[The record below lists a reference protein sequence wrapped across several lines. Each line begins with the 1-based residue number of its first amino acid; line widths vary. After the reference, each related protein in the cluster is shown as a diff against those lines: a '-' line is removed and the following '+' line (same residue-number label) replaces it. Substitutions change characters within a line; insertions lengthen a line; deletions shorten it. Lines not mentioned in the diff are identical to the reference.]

1 MIAPAATAML
11 LVALLAGCS
20 STGVSLRSAPKSP
33 LVEELKLT
41 ARGGPRPSDRT
52 MQLLRVHNLSNELQG
67 DPQKLAEKL
76 QAIADREMTAEN
88 VYALAELSFLGAK
101 KAEMVD
107 KKVALDL
114 YGASVLHA
122 YHYLFD
128 ERLAATRNPYDPQF
142 RGACDLYNG
151 ALEGALR
158 IVCEKKE
165 LVPGANRRID
175 TAAGSW
181 DITCVIRGS
190 QWKPEDFGRVEFAS
204 DYEIKGLKNHYQS
217 HGLGVPLIVVRKS
230 PEKGTPAEKYHP
242 PDLSFAVTA
251 ILRPLPNP
259 APPNSPTGAQRQGVL
274 ELYDPLAT
282 REIDLAGQK
291 VSLESDLTTPLAYFL
306 SKPQLE
312 SLAWVGLLR
321 PEMLM
326 SLRPDRPTPIMGL
339 YMAQKYEPGKIPV
352 VLVHGLWSSPMTWM
366 EMFNDLRSTP
376 EIRDRYQFWF
386 YLYPTG
392 QPFWLSAA
400 QLRKDLA
407 EAREVL
413 DPQHREA
420 ALDQTVLDRP
430 QHGRAAVAH
439 ADRRKRRG
447 FLEARQRSSV
457 RRRAGRRGGEAA
469 VAAGVL
475 LPAEPVGPPRGDHRH
490 AAPRQQ
496 FLEPDHAMAA
506 GQADPLAADGGQ
518 QPAEAVP
525 REPKGVCGR
534 IVVEGRYER
543 RFAVARVP
551 GLPRALGQPP
561 LAGREVSQHRGRGA
575 ADRLALI
582 VLGRRR
588 RRGVAAER
596 TLGGRRLGVHR
607 PGRPLDRPF
616 ASGRRARSPPH
627 SLGAPRRVARP
638 AGHAHLRSAGGS
650 DSRFCRTQSHCVQWQ
665 RCHGTGR
672 SETPSY
678 NSANGIIR
686 RAARHLGRPPAGRAV
701 VDSTVNPMGGIAG
714 KPPCGILCLRCW

>member
-1 MIAPAATAML
+1 MTRSQRHTMIVPAVTALL

-52 MQLLRVHNLSNELQG
+52 MQLLRMHNLSNELQG

-76 QAIADREMTAEN
+76 QAIADRETTAEN

-128 ERLAATRNPYDPQF
+128 ERLAATRSPYDPQF

-242 PDLSFAVTA
+242 PDMSFAVTA

-420 ALDQTVLDRP
+420 ALDQMVLIGHSMGGLLSHMQTVESGEDFWKLVSDRP
-430 QHGRAAVAH
+430 FDGVRADAEV
-439 ADRRKRRG
+439 K
-447 FLEARQRSSV
+447 QRLQQAFFFQPNPSV
-457 RRRAGRRGGEAA
+457 RRVVTIGTPHRGSSFSNQTTQWLLGKLIHLPQMVVNSQQKLFRENPKVFAGGSLLKVDTSVDSLSPECPVFPVLLASRRLPAVKYHNIVGVVPQTGWLSSFLAGGDGVVSQQSAHVEAA
-469 VAAGVL
+469 ASEFIVPADHSTVHSHPAAVLEVRRILLEHLAELRGQPVMRISEVPAAATRDSVGRSLTASSGDAVTTLDGVGL
-475 LPAEPVGPPRGDHRH
+475 RPTVPP
-490 AAPRQQ
+490 AAPSGVR
-496 FLEPDHAMAA
+496 PVIW
-506 GQADPLAADGGQ
+506 ADPLPG
-518 QPAEAVP
+518 
-525 REPKGVCGR
+525 
-534 IVVEGRYER
+534 ER
-543 RFAVARVP
+543 
-551 GLPRALGQPP
+551 
-561 LAGREVSQHRGRGA
+561 S
-575 ADRLALI
+575 
-582 VLGRRR
+582 
-588 RRGVAAER
+588 
-596 TLGGRRLGVHR
+596 
-607 PGRPLDRPF
+607 
-616 ASGRRARSPPH
+616 
-627 SLGAPRRVARP
+627 
-638 AGHAHLRSAGGS
+638 
-650 DSRFCRTQSHCVQWQ
+650 W
-665 RCHGTGR
+665 
-672 SETPSY
+672 
-678 NSANGIIR
+678 IR
-686 RAARHLGRPPAGRAV
+686 R
-701 VDSTVNPMGGIAG
+701 
-714 KPPCGILCLRCW
+714 